1 MTRLTHILTNAC
13 GSPPYMFILSIHF
26 VQYAT
31 VPHRNHHPVLLQY
44 AVSRAT
50 AYRVEVVITTT
61 QVFNLRVN
69 KSVDD
74 APGEEESTKTA
85 RRERVSNLSL
95 DCDYRSGCFN
105 TGGNVPRARVNLAR
119 LASRS
124 SSTIDRE
131 I

>member
-61 QVFNLRVN
+61 QVFNLHVN
-69 KSVDD
+69 KRRRRAGRGGEYENGAARESVK
-74 APGEEESTKTA
+74 S
-85 RRERVSNLSL
+85 
-95 DCDYRSGCFN
+95 
-105 TGGNVPRARVNLAR
+105 VPRL
-119 LASRS
+119 
-124 SSTIDRE
+124 
-131 I
+131 